1 MAIPS
6 TTTPATMALS
16 VAAVQAQISLRN
28 VSPTDSGE
36 EQVVSSTSS
45 PAGAVVREPAQVSG
59 NTTELI
65 GENERLK
72 KENMQLNK
80 ELSQMKSLCNNI
92 FVLMSNYASS
102 DCSSNNNNN
111 NGQSAETSQPLKALD
126 LLPARGNCPIPEH
139 TWAEDPMELDEA
151 SARLFGVAIGLKRA
165 RENGGVMVDNDR
177 ELQLQQPGN
186 GVKSEPLDLA

>member
-6 TTTPATMALS
+6 TPIPATMALS
-16 VAAVQAQISLRN
+16 VAAVQAQIPLLT

-45 PAGAVVREPAQVSG
+45 PAGAVRESAQVSG
-59 NTTELI
+59 NTVELI
-65 GENERLK
+65 GENERLR

-80 ELSQMKSLCNNI
+80 ELSQMKNLCNNI
-92 FVLMSNYASS
+92 FVMMSNYTSVDSS
-102 DCSSNNNNN
+102 SSSN
-111 NGQSAETSQPLKALD
+111 GQPAESSQPLKALD
-126 LLPARGNCPIPEH
+126 LLPSRGYCVVPEK
-139 TWAEDPMELDEA
+139 TSADRVEDPMELDEA
-151 SARLFGVAIGLKRA
+151 SARLFGVAIGSKRA
-165 RENGGVMVDNDR
+165 RENGGFMVDNDR

>member
-1 MAIPS
+1 
-6 TTTPATMALS
+6 MALS

-126 LLPARGNCPIPEH
+126 LLSARGNCPVPEH